1 MKNSTNEIKENLLF
15 NEEEFDL
22 ISTIKI
28 IWEDRTRVIKTTL
41 VLICFGLFV
50 ALASKAEY
58 SSNIVIKPILSNS
71 DTKLQ
76 GSLGGLAA
84 MAGINLPITNNS
96 AEIHPLLYPKII
108 ESYSYQKELIE
119 SLVYVK
125 ELNNKIS
132 FEKYYTEYYEPS
144 IIEFI
149 LKYSIGL
156 PEIIID
162 FININSDKS
171 YYSEKEF
178 KSISSEDY
186 KMMKLLN
193 NQLDVTINE
202 EQGFVSLTAT
212 MPEKVQS
219 AQLVANAQ
227 NILQRKVIEHK
238 LRKAQEDLRFI
249 EERFKEK
256 KVEFELA
263 QKNLAKYRD
272 ANKNV
277 NTATALTEIER
288 LESEY
293 GLAFSVYSEL
303 AKQVESQKIQVK
315 ENTPVFVVLK
325 EAVVPLKK
333 SSHSKLTILFIWTL
347 FGFGL
352 GVLNSFFRKYKVE
365 LKSKWDKNNI

>member
-15 NEEEFDL
+15 NDGEFDL

-28 IWEDRTRVIKTTL
+28 IWEDRTKVIKTTL
-41 VLICFGLFV
+41 VLTCFGLFV

-58 SSNIVIKPILSNS
+58 SSNTVIKPILSSS

-76 GSLGGLAA
+76 TGLGGLAA
-84 MAGINLPITNNS
+84 MAGINLPETNNS

-108 ESYSYQKELIE
+108 ESYSFQKELIE

-125 ELNNKIS
+125 ELNDKIS
-132 FEKYYTEYYEPS
+132 FEKYYSEYYKPS
-144 IIEFI
+144 VIELI
-149 LKYSIGL
+149 VKYSLGL
-156 PEIIID
+156 PEIISD

-178 KSISSEDY
+178 KSISSQDY

-212 MPEKVQS
+212 MPEKIQS
-219 AQLVANAQ
+219 AQLVSNAQ

-238 LRKAQEDLRFI
+238 LRKAQEDLGFI

-256 KVEFELA
+256 KVQFEIA
-263 QKNLAKYRD
+263 QRNLAKYRD

-325 EAVVPLKK
+325 EAVIPLKK
-333 SSHSKLTILFIWTL
+333 SSHSKLVILFVWTV
-347 FGFGL
+347 FGL
-352 GVLNSFFRKYKVE
+352 GIGVLNIFFRKHSVE
-365 LKSKWDKNNI
+365 LKSKWNKNKI